1 MSNRQ
6 FLKNFLSGKHPH
18 CIIHLNGESGK
29 VISKIQVVGLD
40 DDLIIA
46 HEYSGIT
53 PAASEDEVDLS
64 R

>member
-1 MSNRQ
+1 MGNRQ

-18 CIIHLNGESGK
+18 CIIHRNGESRE
-29 VISKIQVVGLD
+29 VISKKQIDGLD
-40 DDLIIA
+40 NDFIII
-46 HEYSGIT
+46 HEHSGIT